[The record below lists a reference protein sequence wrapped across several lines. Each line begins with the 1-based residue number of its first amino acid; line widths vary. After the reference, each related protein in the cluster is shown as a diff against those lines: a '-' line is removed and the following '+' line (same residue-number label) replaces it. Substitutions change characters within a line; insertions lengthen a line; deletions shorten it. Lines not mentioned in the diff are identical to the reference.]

1 MSSLGGKDRK
11 AVKACGNWEIATAPL
26 AEARSGNARVL
37 RDPWDA
43 TFAKG
48 MNLHKTWHKNLIP
61 GMVSQVEIENK
72 KRLNQNLSLS
82 VC

>member
-26 AEARSGNARVL
+26 ADARSGNARVL

-48 MNLHKTWHKNLIP
+48 VNLHKT
-61 GMVSQVEIENK
+61 
-72 KRLNQNLSLS
+72 
-82 VC
+82 